1 MNISSFLKSIT
12 VTSIDT
18 INFFMKDLERYLE
31 MAKVCFFVL
40 FFFSLGTAPTA
51 GSISDSNHNIT
62 HNEAIPDEPSE
73 K

>member
-1 MNISSFLKSIT
+1 
-12 VTSIDT
+12 
-18 INFFMKDLERYLE
+18 MKDLERYLE
-31 MAKVCFFVL
+31 IARVCFFVL

-62 HNEAIPDEPSE
+62 HNEVIPDEPSE